1 MTYLDQLHIEIVIDD
16 LLEALAP
23 NSTLECEEIAES
35 LHTAVENSIKDYID
49 GNDELDYNDYD
60 PVY

>member
-1 MTYLDQLHIEIVIDD
+1 MTYLDQLHIEIAIDD

-35 LHTAVENSIKDYID
+35 LHIAVENSIKDYID
-49 GNDELDYNDYD
+49 SNDELDYNDYD